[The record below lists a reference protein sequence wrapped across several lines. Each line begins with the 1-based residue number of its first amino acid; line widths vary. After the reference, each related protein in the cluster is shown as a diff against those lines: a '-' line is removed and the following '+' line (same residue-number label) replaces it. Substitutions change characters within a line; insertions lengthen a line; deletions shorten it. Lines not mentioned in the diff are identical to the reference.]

1 MWPITDKESQRSLCT
16 FLVCKRR
23 KLRSADWWTQS
34 VSEALTLKDRIKN
47 KRKSYSIFSLEV
59 QLLTLCLETRS
70 LRLGTT
76 WVFWMHSVTCFD
88 TSEKLKTKLP
98 VHCTCLCFFFIATAL
113 PSVIPPHL
121 PISISLLWECSS
133 RTLSLSQD
141 GEGNGVRF
149 EQYENSSRPLCFKRL
164 IRVIQR
170 ASLGFSKSFRIKVQL

>member
-98 VHCTCLCFFFIATAL
+98 VHCMFFY
-113 PSVIPPHL
+113 
-121 PISISLLWECSS
+121 C
-133 RTLSLSQD
+133 
-141 GEGNGVRF
+141 
-149 EQYENSSRPLCFKRL
+149 NSSSFRDPTSSSHLHFSVMRMFIKNSFPKPRRRGQWGK
-164 IRVIQR
+164 IWAIQEQLQTLVFQEID
-170 ASLGFSKSFRIKVQL
+170 SSHSKSLIGIFEIFQN

>member
-1 MWPITDKESQRSLCT
+1 MENLNPRNILWPITDKESQRSLCT

-59 QLLTLCLETRS
+59 QLLTLCLETR
-70 LRLGTT
+70 LLKIGTT

-98 VHCTCLCFFFIATAL
+98 VHCTCLCFFLLQQLFL
-113 PSVIPPHL
+113 PWSHL
-121 PISISLLWECSS
+121 IFPSPFLC
-133 RTLSLSQD
+133 
-141 GEGNGVRF
+141 
-149 EQYENSSRPLCFKRL
+149 YENVHQPRRRGQWGKIWAIQEQLQTLVFQEIDSSH
-164 IRVIQR
+164 
-170 ASLGFSKSFRIKVQL
+170 SKSLIGIFEIFQN